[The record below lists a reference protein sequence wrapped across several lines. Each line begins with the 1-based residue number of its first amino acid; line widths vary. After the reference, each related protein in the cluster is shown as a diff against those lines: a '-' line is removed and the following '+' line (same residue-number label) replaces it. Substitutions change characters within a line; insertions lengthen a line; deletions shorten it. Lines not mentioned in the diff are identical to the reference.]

1 MKKIRKN
8 PSYNFLSK
16 NVNVLIQ
23 TNKNNLTELDA
34 LKLRQ
39 KQQNYRSYGMTVVS
53 PALKIRKRKKA
64 TNEKDY
70 MY

>member
-39 KQQNYRSYGMTVVS
+39 K
-53 PALKIRKRKKA
+53 
-64 TNEKDY
+64 
-70 MY
+70 